1 MVINVKQSVHSML
14 LTGWLK
20 TRVHPRDHNYA
31 RVKRDSGQSQ
41 CRNIVRSE
49 MMGHLIHSLH
59 VHQRGGCDEITV
71 GRVVTTER
79 IPEI

>member
-20 TRVHPRDHNYA
+20 TRVHSRDHNHA
-31 RVKRDSGQSQ
+31 SVKRDSGQSQ

-49 MMGHLIHSLH
+49 YDGTSDPFVTRSSKEEDAMKSLLS
-59 VHQRGGCDEITV
+59 EW
-71 GRVVTTER
+71 
-79 IPEI
+79 

>member
-1 MVINVKQSVHSML
+1 MVINVKQSAHSML

-41 CRNIVRSE
+41 CRNILRSE
-49 MMGHLIHSLH
+49 YDGTSDPFVTCSSKEEDAMKSLL
-59 VHQRGGCDEITV
+59 GEW
-71 GRVVTTER
+71 
-79 IPEI
+79 